1 MNIGPTFPS
10 DVERAVRDVWAALS
24 DELRERALKQE
35 RSIHLCFQSAPI
47 AAARPTNPEFGQLIG
62 FGEAEDGSAVEDG
75 SGVVGWL
82 RDKGGCRKS
91 RPGQRP

>member
-1 MNIGPTFPS
+1 MLP
-10 DVERAVRDVWAALS
+10 ERTYC
-24 DELRERALKQE
+24 
-35 RSIHLCFQSAPI
+35 RSKADQP
-47 AAARPTNPEFGQLIG
+47 RFGQLIG